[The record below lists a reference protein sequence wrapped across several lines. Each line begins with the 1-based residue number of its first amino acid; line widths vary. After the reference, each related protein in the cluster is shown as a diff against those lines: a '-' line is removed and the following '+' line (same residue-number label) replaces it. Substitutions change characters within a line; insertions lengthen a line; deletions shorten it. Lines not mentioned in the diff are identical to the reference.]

1 MKSFKKLYILLALVF
16 VSVALMSF
24 IPSANTVNNSNN
36 SQLATPDPDEVTP
49 LHVDWKT
56 VHVQY
61 RTSGNYYVLYSD
73 LVSGLLPDHTMTWG
87 CGNLDLIPDTPDWD
101 CSDIESTFSA
111 NGAEGCEYI
120 SVHSNLTPTPYNSIL
135 HIININVKDDQ
146 GVISDV
152 PGGIHFYIDYTATPA
167 SGDPVS
173 PCSSY

>member
-1 MKSFKKLYILLALVF
+1 MKSFKKLYILLALAF

-36 SQLATPDPDEVTP
+36 SQLTTPDPGDIHF
-49 LHVDWKT
+49 HVDWKT

-73 LVSGLLPDHTMTWG
+73 LVSGMHPEHTMTWG

-120 SVHSNLTPTPYNSIL
+120 SVHSNLVPTPYNSIF
-135 HIININVKDDQ
+135 HTINIQVKDDQ
-146 GVISDV
+146 GDESDA
-152 PGGIHFYIDYTATPA
+152 GGIHLYIDYTATPA